1 MMIFARALR
10 NLMSVVIIQIK
21 IPPLRE
27 VEAFVPTVPCA
38 RGIFSV
44 KIICESAGKSDCLHR
59 YSALGVA
66 SCRLLLCGRA
76 GDHETHLFTSGQLSG
91 KVVRSHFE
99 SDLPQYIDGVEC
111 D

>member
-38 RGIFSV
+38 RGIFF
-44 KIICESAGKSDCLHR
+44 CENIMR
-59 YSALGVA
+59 
-66 SCRLLLCGRA
+66 
-76 GDHETHLFTSGQLSG
+76 
-91 KVVRSHFE
+91 
-99 SDLPQYIDGVEC
+99 
-111 D
+111 

>member
-10 NLMSVVIIQIK
+10 NLMSVGIIQI

-27 VEAFVPTVPCA
+27 AEAFVPTVPCA

-44 KIICESAGKSDCLHR
+44 KILCESAGKSDCLHR

-66 SCRLLLCGRA
+66 S
-76 GDHETHLFTSGQLSG
+76 
-91 KVVRSHFE
+91 
-99 SDLPQYIDGVEC
+99 
-111 D
+111 